1 MMGMSM
7 ASAPMTMQAGQMA
20 YRPMVPMAPMTAMTA
35 PYAANQPMNVRQTFL
50 FVCLFIKM
58 SEIILLFPQPTMV
71 SGIRPGMMAGP
82 SSGAGG
88 PFAMGAMTQPGMPM
102 GSSIRPAANQ
112 QLDPFGAL

>member
-1 MMGMSM
+1 MSV
-7 ASAPMTMQAGQMA
+7 
-20 YRPMVPMAPMTAMTA
+20 Y
-35 PYAANQPMNVRQTFL
+35 FIL
-50 FVCLFIKM
+50 FKT
-58 SEIILLFPQPTMV
+58 QPTMV
-71 SGIRPGMMAGP
+71 SGIRPGMMSGP

>member
-1 MMGMSM
+1 
-7 ASAPMTMQAGQMA
+7 
-20 YRPMVPMAPMTAMTA
+20 
-35 PYAANQPMNVRQTFL
+35 
-50 FVCLFIKM
+50 
-58 SEIILLFPQPTMV
+58 MV

>member
-1 MMGMSM
+1 MFIL
-7 ASAPMTMQAGQMA
+7 
-20 YRPMVPMAPMTAMTA
+20 YF
-35 PYAANQPMNVRQTFL
+35 YLFL
-50 FVCLFIKM
+50 FKT
-58 SEIILLFPQPTMV
+58 QPTMV
-71 SGIRPGMMAGP
+71 SGIRPGMMSGP